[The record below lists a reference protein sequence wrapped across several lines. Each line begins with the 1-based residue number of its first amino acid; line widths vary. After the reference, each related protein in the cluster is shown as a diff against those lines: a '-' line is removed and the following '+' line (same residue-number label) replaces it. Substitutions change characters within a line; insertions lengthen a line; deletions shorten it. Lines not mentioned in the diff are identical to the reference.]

1 MRTDI
6 LIKIRNNP
14 NLYSYI
20 KYHSYWYKR
29 LIRNPKSLSIME
41 DEMKKEYKLTTGD
54 KFSRMNEKVEMI
66 RTFLEILK

>member
-6 LIKIRNNP
+6 LIKIRSNP

-29 LIRNPKSLSIME
+29 LIRNPNSLSIME
-41 DEMKKEYKLTTGD
+41 DEMKREYKLTTGD
-54 KFSRMNEKVEMI
+54 KISRMNEKVQMI
-66 RTFLEILK
+66 RTFLDVLR

>member
-20 KYHSYWYKR
+20 KYHSYWYKELMR
-29 LIRNPKSLSIME
+29 RPNSLSVME
-41 DEMKKEYKLTTGD
+41 NEMKKEYKLTTGD
-54 KFSRMNEKVEMI
+54 KISKLNERMQMI
-66 RTFLEILK
+66 RTFLDVLR

>member
-29 LIRNPKSLSIME
+29 LIRNPNSLSIME

-54 KFSRMNEKVEMI
+54 KISRMNEKVEMI
-66 RTFLEILK
+66 RTFLDVLR

>member
-14 NLYSYI
+14 YLYSYI

-29 LIRNPKSLSIME
+29 LIRNPNSLSIME
-41 DEMKKEYKLTTGD
+41 DEMKKEYKLTAGD
-54 KFSRMNEKVEMI
+54 KISRMNEKVQMI
-66 RTFLEILK
+66 RTFLDVLR